1 MAASCAS
8 IAWPAWPAWLPG
20 TLVNTP
26 WITMAMLLVF
36 TIFLPVQATV
46 VDWLDWLDETLFT
59 THYMGMA
66 YPSGP
71 SVFAAHLSHPAG
83 SLMWSLSLPGAPL
96 GTAKLWCSLVF
107 NASHY
112 SICTSLRKIAAKQKN
127 RWSTGLART
136 IVKLQVGR
144 WHSIVTICTQIT

>member
-1 MAASCAS
+1 MTDTSTEN
-8 IAWPAWPAWLPG
+8 LQ
-20 TLVNTP
+20 L
-26 WITMAMLLVF
+26 
-36 TIFLPVQATV
+36 
-46 VDWLDWLDETLFT
+46 T
-59 THYMGMA
+59 TWDA

-112 SICTSLRKIAAKQKN
+112 SIGTSLRKIAAKQKK
-127 RWSTGLART
+127 TGEA
-136 IVKLQVGR
+136 QV
-144 WHSIVTICTQIT
+144 WPTP